1 MHRAA
6 RRCPRSDSIIH
17 AGGVGPVAQRALPTG
32 RLLATCF
39 YAESRRA
46 AARAAHYRNVISR
59 GGAEPRRCGTLL
71 PQRGSTRS
79 RGATA
84 ARSDVSR
91 NVVPRGG
98 AENYPTGKP
107 RVAGQSCPVR
117 DPCTSAQ
124 FHSIHDFKAFDVAE
138 PSSVRWREMLAEQ
151 PVAVAVAVPAPPRL
165 RVETRCD
172 SGQPEQRLS
181 AAPRATTSRSEPAR
195 RQSSY
200 TAVSSRS
207 ATASAADTQGGAVRV
222 PACAESRS
230 L

>member
-17 AGGVGPVAQRALPTG
+17 AGDVGPVAQRALPTG

-91 NVVPRGG
+91 NVFARGG

-124 FHSIHDFKAFDVAE
+124 FHSIHDFKAFELRSRAPCAGVRCLRSNPLPLLLQCPRLRASAWKRVAIVAS
-138 PSSVRWREMLAEQ
+138 PSSGS
-151 PVAVAVAVPAPPRL
+151 PRL
-165 RVETRCD
+165 RVQPRRGRSRPVGSPPTR
-172 SGQPEQRLS
+172 R
-181 AAPRATTSRSEPAR
+181 
-195 RQSSY
+195 
-200 TAVSSRS
+200 
-207 ATASAADTQGGAVRV
+207 
-222 PACAESRS
+222 
-230 L
+230 

>member
-6 RRCPRSDSIIH
+6 RRCPHSDSIIH

-91 NVVPRGG
+91 NVFARGG

-124 FHSIHDFKAFDVAE
+124 FHSIHDFKAFDVAK

-165 RVETRCD
+165 R
-172 SGQPEQRLS
+172 
-181 AAPRATTSRSEPAR
+181 
-195 RQSSY
+195 
-200 TAVSSRS
+200 
-207 ATASAADTQGGAVRV
+207 ASAPPRLRASAWKRV
-222 PACAESRS
+222 AIVASPSSGSPRLRVKTCCGRSRPVGS
-230 L
+230 PPTRR